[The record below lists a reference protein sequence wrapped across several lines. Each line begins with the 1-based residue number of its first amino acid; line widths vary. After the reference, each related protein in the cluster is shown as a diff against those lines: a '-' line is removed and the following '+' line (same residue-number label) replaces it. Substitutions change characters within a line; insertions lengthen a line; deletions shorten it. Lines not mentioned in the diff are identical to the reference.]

1 MSKNLA
7 AALFALAGGVGYFA
21 GAAGG
26 STGAQPV
33 VKLVN
38 AKFVKGR
45 QRVSLSDGGSE
56 TQESWLV
63 RSCGYL
69 MVADGGQEHVAEPCW
84 DSFISAADFAPIE
97 RQLLTGDAGL

>member
-1 MSKNLA
+1 MNRNLA
-7 AALFALAGGVGYFA
+7 AALFALAGGLGYIA

-26 STGAQPV
+26 SPGTQPV

-38 AKFVKGR
+38 AKFVRGQ
-45 QRVSLSDGGSE
+45 QRVALPDGGTD

-69 MVADGGQEHVAEPCW
+69 LPADGGQEHVAEPCW

-97 RQLLTGDAGL
+97 RQLLAGDAGL